1 MSESPLY
8 IVALGASAGGH
19 QALWEFFANLP
30 HVPDVAF
37 IVIQHLKADVP
48 SIADQLLARYT
59 NLPIAWAKDQQPI
72 QPNHIYLLP
81 PGKYMTVSGTI
92 LQVIDRDPLS
102 KINRAIDIFF
112 TSLADQYDGY
122 SIGIILSGAGSD
134 GTQGAIHMH
143 QQGGQVLVQDPAT
156 AEFSSMPVTAIV
168 KDHIKLIAAPQELAY
183 SIKKLVNTSGR
194 TS

>member
-1 MSESPLY
+1 MSESHLY

-48 SIADQLLARYT
+48 SIADQLLTRYT

-81 PGKYMTVSGTI
+81 PGKYMTVSGTT

-112 TSLADQYDGY
+112 TSLADQYDGH

-156 AEFSSMPVTAIV
+156 AAFSSMPVTAIV

>member
-72 QPNHIYLLP
+72 QPYHIYLLP
-81 PGKYMTVSGTI
+81 PGKYMTVSGTS
-92 LQVIDRDPLS
+92 LQVVDRDPLS

-112 TSLADQYDGY
+112 RSLADQYDGH

-156 AEFSSMPVTAIV
+156 AEFSSMPVSAIV

>member
-1 MSESPLY
+1 M
-8 IVALGASAGGH
+8 VALGASAGGH

-48 SIADQLLARYT
+48 STADQLLTRYT

-72 QPNHIYLLP
+72 QPYHIYLLP
-81 PGKYMTVSGTI
+81 PGKYMTVSGTT

-112 TSLADQYDGY
+112 RSLADQYDGH

-156 AEFSSMPVTAIV
+156 AEFSSMPVSAIV

>member
-112 TSLADQYDGY
+112 KSLADQYDGY

>member
-48 SIADQLLARYT
+48 STADQLLTRYT

-81 PGKYMTVSGTI
+81 PGKYMTVSGTT

-112 TSLADQYDGY
+112 KSLADQYDVH

-194 TS
+194 IS

>member
-1 MSESPLY
+1 MSKSPLY
-8 IVALGASAGGH
+8 IIALGASAGGH

-30 HVPDVAF
+30 HVPDVSF

-48 SIADQLLARYT
+48 SIADRLLARYT

-81 PGKYMTVSGTI
+81 PGKYMTVSGTS
-92 LQVIDRDPLS
+92 LQVVDRDPLS

-112 TSLADQYDGY
+112 KSLADQYDGH

-156 AEFSSMPVTAIV
+156 AAFSSMPVTAIV